1 MCRVNANVS
10 QLEHLEPLTQ
20 MPFNLSFLLSHEWRF
35 SNSPSF
41 LAALVLLSVNQSLI
55 IFYIESAHYNWSTI
69 ITSPVNIQTLIVWR
83 HLKQVTVRPH
93 YFWSRIT
100 QCGRGFYDFFGFY
113 DVISSSNKT
122 FHRWQKLP
130 FVRKLCEYR
139 YTGEY
144 GFPHLSAFKTCSRND
159 GALSDTEVKL
169 ASNAACTH

>member
-69 ITSPVNIQTLIVWR
+69 ITSPVDIQTLIVWR

-100 QCGRGFYDFFGFY
+100 QCGRGL
-113 DVISSSNKT
+113 T
-122 FHRWQKLP
+122 F
-130 FVRKLCEYR
+130 
-139 YTGEY
+139 
-144 GFPHLSAFKTCSRND
+144 
-159 GALSDTEVKL
+159 L
-169 ASNAACTH
+169 ASMMSFLHQIKLFTGGRNFLSSVSFVNIDTQVSTDFPTCQLLKPVHVMMGR